1 MEQTAVPHMRK
12 NIMIKR
18 TGRGLPTM
26 AVWLLCLL
34 TGSAIAFEAL
44 AFDES
49 KYPDVSGEWHG
60 TGNRWPKNPPLTPE
74 YQAVWEANKRDHST
88 GGSPTLTCLPPGMP
102 RQASVY
108 EPMEIIITPKTV
120 YMLIE
125 HIHDSRR
132 IYTDGRE
139 WPKEDEIEPAFRG
152 HSIGHWE
159 DTDGDGKYDT
169 LLAET
174 RFMKGPRTFDSTGI
188 PLHKDNKTVVKER
201 IAIGKPNPD
210 TIQNEITVFD
220 NALTR
225 PWTITKTYRRVANKG
240 PIWWSESICA
250 ENNPHV
256 RIGDSVYYT
265 SAEGLLMPA
274 YKGQPAPDLRYF
286 PDARK

>member
-1 MEQTAVPHMRK
+1 MNR
-12 NIMIKR
+12 R
-18 TGRGLPTM
+18 TGMRMLTVAAM
-26 AVWLLCLL
+26 LLCMVK
-34 TGSAIAFEAL
+34 TDAL
-44 AFDES
+44 ALDEP
-49 KYPDVSGEWHG
+49 KYPDLSGEWHG
-60 TGNRWPKNPPLTPE
+60 TGNRWPSNPPLTPE

-139 WPKEDEIEPAFRG
+139 WPKEGEIEPAFRG

-159 DTDGDGKYDT
+159 DTDGDGTYDT
-169 LLAET
+169 LLVET
-174 RFMKGPRTFDSTGI
+174 RFMKGPRTFDSSGI

-201 IAIGKPNPD
+201 ISIDKGNPNAIH
-210 TIQNEITVFD
+210 NEITVID

-225 PWTITKTYRRVANKG
+225 PWTITKTYRRVATKG

-256 RIGDSVYYT
+256 RVGDTVYY
-265 SAEGLLMPA
+265 SSSDGFLMPA

-286 PDARK
+286 TDSGK

>member
-1 MEQTAVPHMRK
+1 MTRQTA
-12 NIMIKR
+12 
-18 TGRGLPTM
+18 GRS
-26 AVWLLCLL
+26 
-34 TGSAIAFEAL
+34 SAIAAL
-44 AFDES
+44 LLFLYSSGAIAWDDS
-49 KYPDVSGEWHG
+49 KYPDLSGEWHG
-60 TGNRWPKNPPLTPE
+60 TGNRWPTNPPLTPE
-74 YQAVWEANKRDHST
+74 YQAVWEANKRNHST

-108 EPMEIIITPKTV
+108 EPMEIVVTPTTV

-139 WPKEDEIEPAFRG
+139 WPKEGDIEPAFRG

-159 DTDGDGKYDT
+159 DTDADGKYDT
-169 LLAET
+169 LLVET

-201 IAIGKPNPD
+201 IAIDKGNANAVR
-210 TIQNEITVFD
+210 NEITVFD
-220 NALTR
+220 HALTQ
-225 PWTITKTYRRVANKG
+225 PWTITKTYRRVASKG
-240 PIWWSESICA
+240 PIWWAESICA

-256 RIGDSVYYT
+256 RVGDEVYFT
-265 SAEGLLMPA
+265 SGEGLLMPA

-286 PDARK
+286 PGSPK